1 MSTLLVE
8 QLYQQ
13 VKRVMARPIAV
24 ISVEG
29 KVFEQANDFPGVKR
43 FTITDAINQ
52 EKRSL
57 SIEGK
62 KNLRAIPLSQQEK
75 IIGLLVVETSEEDS
89 QTIQVLSSL
98 AELII
103 QQFVDSH
110 KLQPD
115 AVDLLLTRLT
125 HRPTTIDQ
133 EELEQQMAALGY
145 RMDVQRV
152 AVVLKLVGFWDNYLQ
167 SVGQPL
173 GEKKNLIVAKKHDIE
188 QALASFFTKNQDNI
202 IGYIGAESFVVLKD
216 LSTTEYGRFCDLFK
230 THFKEITSSLKN
242 VYITEVKAG
251 ISAPSQNLEE
261 LINAPKDA
269 LQILE
274 IGERI
279 DSKRG
284 VYLKKDLGI
293 MPLLLSDSLTTK
305 REFADSLLSDL
316 TDHELLETLAAFLG
330 ANLNL
335 TQTSESLKIH
345 RNTVI
350 YRLDKISELLGKDP
364 RQFEDA
370 VELYVALR
378 FRQVFGDN
386 RQKA

>member
-1 MSTLLVE
+1 MSPVLVT

-13 VKRVMARPIAV
+13 IKRVMARPIAIV
-24 ISVEG
+24 GLDG
-29 KVFEQANDFPGVKR
+29 KVFEDANDFSGSKR
-43 FTITDAINQ
+43 FTIQDTVNQ

-57 SIEGK
+57 PVENRA
-62 KNLRAIPLSQQEK
+62 NLRAIPLFQYNK
-75 IIGLLVVETSEEDS
+75 VIGLLIVETSEEDS

-103 QQFVDSH
+103 QQFVDTH

-115 AVDLLLTRLT
+115 AVDLLLTRLA
-125 HRPTTIDQ
+125 HRPNTIDQ

-152 AVVLKLVGFWDNYLQ
+152 AVIFKLKGFWDNYLQ

-173 GEKKNLIVAKKHDIE
+173 GEKKNLIAAKKHDIE

-202 IGYIGAESFVVLKD
+202 IGYIGSECFAVLKD
-216 LSTTEYGRFCDLFK
+216 LSTTDYNRFCQLLK
-230 THFKEITSSLKN
+230 THFKEITNVLKN
-242 VYITEVKAG
+242 VHITEVKVG
-251 ISAPSQNLEE
+251 ISNPSQNLEE
-261 LINAPKDA
+261 LILATKES

-274 IGERI
+274 IGERV
-279 DSKRG
+279 DSKRD

-293 MPLLLSDSLTTK
+293 MPLLLSDSQESKRNFTT
-305 REFADSLLSDL
+305 EILANLNDPELVDTLSVFLDS
-316 TDHELLETLAAFLG
+316 
-330 ANLNL
+330 NLNL
-335 TQTSESLKIH
+335 TQTAQELKIH

-364 RQFEDA
+364 RNFDEA
-370 VELYVALR
+370 VELHVALK
-378 FRQVFGDN
+378 FRQVFGQQ
-386 RQKA
+386 QKA